1 MLLHP
6 PQVFSSKSHLCYARI
21 LVTSVAATRATDAFV
36 RQVPSFLS
44 PITIVE
50 PLAIENKSATGSENR
65 TLGWDLFLYG
75 LMSLSDY

>member
-50 PLAIENKSATGSENR
+50 PLGIENKSATGSENR

-75 LMSLSDY
+75 LMSLADY